1 MNEPGSP
8 AQPDTADAARA
19 IAGDRAAFVRLV
31 HRTARLVLATILLD
45 VRDPHLAD
53 DLTQETFL
61 KAWRAIGTL
70 NDPSRFNAWLIGIAK
85 TVCIDARRHAN
96 RKKRIGPHGDI
107 PVARPQRVT
116 GSPNVNDADLLVD
129 PAPGPLEVLSQS
141 DQRDRLIEALKTLP
155 EAQRNVLSLRYLAGA
170 DYDTIAKQLNLT
182 DGALR
187 GLLHRGLA
195 ELRKRF
201 TCSTGVSPVPKRDPR
216 RTRFNLNPEP

>member
-1 MNEPGSP
+1 MNEQGSP
-8 AQPDTADAARA
+8 AQSNNADAVRA

-31 HRTARLVLATILLD
+31 NRTARLVLATILLD

-85 TVCIDARRHAN
+85 TTCVDAHRNAH
-96 RKKRIGPHGDI
+96 RKKRSVPGLPPI
-107 PVARPQRVT
+107 RPLQRVE
-116 GSPNVNDADLLVD
+116 SEPED
-129 PAPGPLEVLSQS
+129 PAPGPLEQLSQT
-141 DQRDRLIEALKTLP
+141 DQRERLIEALKSLP
-155 EAQRNVLSLRYLAGA
+155 DGQRDVLSMRYLAGA
-170 DYDTIAKQLNLT
+170 DYETIAMQLNLT

-195 ELRKRF
+195 ELRERLNRN
-201 TCSTGVSPVPKRDPR
+201 TGEAPVPRRDPR
-216 RTRFNLNPEP
+216 RTMFNLNLEP